1 MKAESDSVP
10 ACTPSQGG
18 KIRLP
23 APKNIAKSVR
33 PTKLRCLSVNACI
46 SEIPPPQ
53 EKALRLAHAIP
64 RNALV
69 SRDSLFNIPLITAL
83 CIMEISL
90 FSASA
95 VFQGA
100 LPHPVFIMTSL
111 GPIFADDLA
120 RVKPGDRLRLTISAQ
135 TSDAAALAQAALEAR
150 ARGERVLVVC
160 ADPADVP
167 RLAQE
172 MPWFEPK
179 LDVRPLPDWET
190 LPYDVLSPQEELVS
204 ERLEALYRL
213 TAPTGGADVLLTSA
227 VTASQR
233 LSPVSYIGANTFFFH
248 QGEQISLTTLQ
259 KRLAAA
265 GYANVK
271 QVLAAGEFAVRGS
284 IVDVFPMGSE
294 RPFRLD
300 FFDDE
305 IESIRWFDVDTQRSM
320 ESAEEI
326 RLLPGHEF
334 PVDPE
339 ALLAFRQRWRREF
352 AGDPKKSIVYCDI
365 EKEILPPGI
374 EYYLPL
380 FFDETAA
387 LTDYLPPNARVFL
400 LGDIEA
406 ALQAFGRD
414 MASHYKVLAADPQRP
429 ALAPERIWLKPEE
442 FFKSLANF
450 ARFTVEKKEN
460 AEDLKCL
467 SGIEV
472 DRKSQNPVG
481 KLLERTRESAMKGV
495 RTLIAAPSAGRMETM
510 SQLLRTGGLS
520 VEEFSDWQTFLE
532 ADSSLGISAAP
543 LFSGAVFHHPEIV
556 ILSEA
561 ELYAASPRR
570 HRLRRVKH
578 ATTLEMMV
586 RDVAE
591 LKPGDAVVHA
601 DHGIGRYQG
610 LVHMETPDGD
620 AEFLEITYKNDAKLF
635 VPITNLQLISRY
647 AGADPEHAPLHQLGR
662 GDWEK
667 AKRKAAQEVRDTAAE
682 LLNLY
687 AIRRTREGIRF
698 KIDPADYQAFREGFA
713 FDETPDQSTAINAV
727 VDDMTSGKSMDRLV
741 CGDVGFGKT
750 EVALRAAF
758 IAAMSGRQVAVLC
771 PTTLLAE
778 QHAATFRDRFRAWPV
793 TVAELSRFRT
803 GKESAKVL
811 AGLADGTVDIVIGTH
826 KLLSDKAQFKN
837 LGLVVIDEEHR
848 FGVRQKEVLRKI
860 RAEVDVL
867 TLTATPIPRTLSM
880 SLEGIRD
887 FSVIATAPERRLAVK
902 TFVTSE
908 QDGTIREAVLRELK
922 RGGQVYYLHNEVN
935 TIENA
940 RARLETLVPEARI
953 AVAHGQM
960 RERELEHVMRDF
972 YQQRFNVLLCS
983 TIIET
988 GIDVPS
994 ANTIIIE
1001 RADKFGL
1008 AQLHQLRGR
1017 VGRSH
1022 HQAYAYL
1029 LTPPDGAFTKD
1040 AQKRLDAIQ
1049 ALEDLGSGFYLAM
1062 HDLEIRGAGEVL
1074 GEHQSGEIAEVGY
1087 DLYNRML
1094 MQAVKALKRGETPQ
1108 AGDPLQLS
1116 TDINLH
1122 APALLPSAYVPDV
1135 SQRLAFYKAFASAED
1150 RAALEKSTEAL
1161 VDCYGKLPDAAR
1173 RLIEVHKLRLK
1184 CEAIGIRRIDAAPA
1198 AIIIA
1203 FTPKPNLDPLA
1214 LVKLLQ
1220 SRRDAQMLGPER
1232 LKLNVANPDPEKRL
1246 QTVYDVLAKLALPSD
1261 PLPPAPAAPGT
1272 SSMSLRKPKGGKSAP
1287 AVSRSSKP
1295 PRR

>member
-1 MKAESDSVP
+1 
-10 ACTPSQGG
+10 
-18 KIRLP
+18 
-23 APKNIAKSVR
+23 
-33 PTKLRCLSVNACI
+33 
-46 SEIPPPQ
+46 
-53 EKALRLAHAIP
+53 
-64 RNALV
+64 
-69 SRDSLFNIPLITAL
+69 
-83 CIMEISL
+83 
-90 FSASA
+90 
-95 VFQGA
+95 
-100 LPHPVFIMTSL
+100 
-111 GPIFADDLA
+111 
-120 RVKPGDRLRLTISAQ
+120 
-135 TSDAAALAQAALEAR
+135 
-150 ARGERVLVVC
+150 
-160 ADPADVP
+160 
-167 RLAQE
+167 
-172 MPWFEPK
+172 
-179 LDVRPLPDWET
+179 
-190 LPYDVLSPQEELVS
+190 
-204 ERLEALYRL
+204 
-213 TAPTGGADVLLTSA
+213 
-227 VTASQR
+227 
-233 LSPVSYIGANTFFFH
+233 
-248 QGEQISLTTLQ
+248 
-259 KRLAAA
+259 
-265 GYANVK
+265 
-271 QVLAAGEFAVRGS
+271 
-284 IVDVFPMGSE
+284 
-294 RPFRLD
+294 
-300 FFDDE
+300 
-305 IESIRWFDVDTQRSM
+305 
-320 ESAEEI
+320 
-326 RLLPGHEF
+326 
-334 PVDPE
+334 
-339 ALLAFRQRWRREF
+339 
-352 AGDPKKSIVYCDI
+352 
-365 EKEILPPGI
+365 
-374 EYYLPL
+374 
-380 FFDETAA
+380 
-387 LTDYLPPNARVFL
+387 
-400 LGDIEA
+400 
-406 ALQAFGRD
+406 
-414 MASHYKVLAADPQRP
+414 
-429 ALAPERIWLKPEE
+429 
-442 FFKSLANF
+442 
-450 ARFTVEKKEN
+450 
-460 AEDLKCL
+460 
-467 SGIEV
+467 
-472 DRKSQNPVG
+472 
-481 KLLERTRESAMKGV
+481 
-495 RTLIAAPSAGRMETM
+495 M

-520 VEEFSDWQTFLE
+520 VEEFPDWQTFLD
-532 ADSSLGISAAP
+532 ADSALGIAAAP

-953 AVAHGQM
+953 AVAMGKCA
-960 RERELEHVMRDF
+960 
-972 YQQRFNVLLCS
+972 NASWS
-983 TIIET
+983 T
-988 GIDVPS
+988 
-994 ANTIIIE
+994 
-1001 RADKFGL
+1001 
-1008 AQLHQLRGR
+1008 
-1017 VGRSH
+1017 
-1022 HQAYAYL
+1022 
-1029 LTPPDGAFTKD
+1029 
-1040 AQKRLDAIQ
+1040 
-1049 ALEDLGSGFYLAM
+1049 
-1062 HDLEIRGAGEVL
+1062 
-1074 GEHQSGEIAEVGY
+1074 
-1087 DLYNRML
+1087 
-1094 MQAVKALKRGETPQ
+1094 
-1108 AGDPLQLS
+1108 
-1116 TDINLH
+1116 
-1122 APALLPSAYVPDV
+1122 
-1135 SQRLAFYKAFASAED
+1135 
-1150 RAALEKSTEAL
+1150 
-1161 VDCYGKLPDAAR
+1161 
-1173 RLIEVHKLRLK
+1173 
-1184 CEAIGIRRIDAAPA
+1184 
-1198 AIIIA
+1198 
-1203 FTPKPNLDPLA
+1203 
-1214 LVKLLQ
+1214 
-1220 SRRDAQMLGPER
+1220 
-1232 LKLNVANPDPEKRL
+1232 
-1246 QTVYDVLAKLALPSD
+1246 
-1261 PLPPAPAAPGT
+1261 
-1272 SSMSLRKPKGGKSAP
+1272 
-1287 AVSRSSKP
+1287 
-1295 PRR
+1295 

>member
-1 MKAESDSVP
+1 
-10 ACTPSQGG
+10 
-18 KIRLP
+18 
-23 APKNIAKSVR
+23 
-33 PTKLRCLSVNACI
+33 
-46 SEIPPPQ
+46 
-53 EKALRLAHAIP
+53 
-64 RNALV
+64 
-69 SRDSLFNIPLITAL
+69 
-83 CIMEISL
+83 
-90 FSASA
+90 
-95 VFQGA
+95 
-100 LPHPVFIMTSL
+100 MTSL

-120 RVKPGDRLRLTISAQ
+120 RIKPGDRLRLTISAQ

-450 ARFTVEKKEN
+450 ARFTVEEKEN
-460 AEDLKCL
+460 AEDLKRL
-467 SGIEV
+467 TGIEV

-520 VEEFSDWQTFLE
+520 VEEFPDWQTFLD
-532 ADSSLGISAAP
+532 ADSALGIAAAP

-960 RERELEHVMRDF
+960 HERELEHVMRDF

-1008 AQLHQLRGR
+1008 AQLHQLRG
-1017 VGRSH
+1017 V
-1022 HQAYAYL
+1022 
-1029 LTPPDGAFTKD
+1029 
-1040 AQKRLDAIQ
+1040 
-1049 ALEDLGSGFYLAM
+1049 
-1062 HDLEIRGAGEVL
+1062 
-1074 GEHQSGEIAEVGY
+1074 
-1087 DLYNRML
+1087 
-1094 MQAVKALKRGETPQ
+1094 PQ
-1108 AGDPLQLS
+1108 
-1116 TDINLH
+1116 
-1122 APALLPSAYVPDV
+1122 
-1135 SQRLAFYKAFASAED
+1135 
-1150 RAALEKSTEAL
+1150 
-1161 VDCYGKLPDAAR
+1161 
-1173 RLIEVHKLRLK
+1173 
-1184 CEAIGIRRIDAAPA
+1184 
-1198 AIIIA
+1198 
-1203 FTPKPNLDPLA
+1203 
-1214 LVKLLQ
+1214 
-1220 SRRDAQMLGPER
+1220 
-1232 LKLNVANPDPEKRL
+1232 
-1246 QTVYDVLAKLALPSD
+1246 
-1261 PLPPAPAAPGT
+1261 T
-1272 SSMSLRKPKGGKSAP
+1272 S
-1287 AVSRSSKP
+1287 
-1295 PRR
+1295 

>member
-1 MKAESDSVP
+1 M
-10 ACTPSQGG
+10 
-18 KIRLP
+18 
-23 APKNIAKSVR
+23 
-33 PTKLRCLSVNACI
+33 
-46 SEIPPPQ
+46 
-53 EKALRLAHAIP
+53 
-64 RNALV
+64 
-69 SRDSLFNIPLITAL
+69 
-83 CIMEISL
+83 
-90 FSASA
+90 
-95 VFQGA
+95 
-100 LPHPVFIMTSL
+100 PHPVFIMTSL

-414 MASHYKVLAADPQRP
+414 MASRYKVFAADPQRP

-460 AEDLKCL
+460 AEDLKRL

-520 VEEFSDWQTFLE
+520 VEEFPDWQTFLE
-532 ADSSLGISAAP
+532 ADSALGIAAAP

-922 RGGQVYYLHNEVN
+922 RGGQVYYLHN
-935 TIENA
+935 
-940 RARLETLVPEARI
+940 
-953 AVAHGQM
+953 
-960 RERELEHVMRDF
+960 
-972 YQQRFNVLLCS
+972 
-983 TIIET
+983 
-988 GIDVPS
+988 
-994 ANTIIIE
+994 
-1001 RADKFGL
+1001 
-1008 AQLHQLRGR
+1008 
-1017 VGRSH
+1017 
-1022 HQAYAYL
+1022 
-1029 LTPPDGAFTKD
+1029 
-1040 AQKRLDAIQ
+1040 
-1049 ALEDLGSGFYLAM
+1049 
-1062 HDLEIRGAGEVL
+1062 
-1074 GEHQSGEIAEVGY
+1074 
-1087 DLYNRML
+1087 
-1094 MQAVKALKRGETPQ
+1094 
-1108 AGDPLQLS
+1108 
-1116 TDINLH
+1116 
-1122 APALLPSAYVPDV
+1122 
-1135 SQRLAFYKAFASAED
+1135 
-1150 RAALEKSTEAL
+1150 
-1161 VDCYGKLPDAAR
+1161 
-1173 RLIEVHKLRLK
+1173 
-1184 CEAIGIRRIDAAPA
+1184 
-1198 AIIIA
+1198 
-1203 FTPKPNLDPLA
+1203 
-1214 LVKLLQ
+1214 
-1220 SRRDAQMLGPER
+1220 
-1232 LKLNVANPDPEKRL
+1232 
-1246 QTVYDVLAKLALPSD
+1246 
-1261 PLPPAPAAPGT
+1261 
-1272 SSMSLRKPKGGKSAP
+1272 
-1287 AVSRSSKP
+1287 
-1295 PRR
+1295 

>member
-1 MKAESDSVP
+1 
-10 ACTPSQGG
+10 
-18 KIRLP
+18 
-23 APKNIAKSVR
+23 
-33 PTKLRCLSVNACI
+33 
-46 SEIPPPQ
+46 
-53 EKALRLAHAIP
+53 
-64 RNALV
+64 
-69 SRDSLFNIPLITAL
+69 
-83 CIMEISL
+83 MEISL

-95 VFQGA
+95 VFPGA

-111 GPIFADDLA
+111 GPIFADDLS

-414 MASHYKVLAADPQRP
+414 MASRYKVLAADPQRP

-460 AEDLKCL
+460 AEDLKRL

-520 VEEFSDWQTFLE
+520 VEEFLDWQTFLE
-532 ADSSLGISAAP
+532 ADSSLSIAAAP

-578 ATTLEMMV
+578 ATTLEMIV

-935 TIENA
+935 TIENT

-953 AVAHGQM
+953 AVAHWQM

-1122 APALLPSAYVPDV
+1122 APALLPSA
-1135 SQRLAFYKAFASAED
+1135 
-1150 RAALEKSTEAL
+1150 
-1161 VDCYGKLPDAAR
+1161 
-1173 RLIEVHKLRLK
+1173 
-1184 CEAIGIRRIDAAPA
+1184 
-1198 AIIIA
+1198 
-1203 FTPKPNLDPLA
+1203 
-1214 LVKLLQ
+1214 
-1220 SRRDAQMLGPER
+1220 
-1232 LKLNVANPDPEKRL
+1232 
-1246 QTVYDVLAKLALPSD
+1246 
-1261 PLPPAPAAPGT
+1261 
-1272 SSMSLRKPKGGKSAP
+1272 
-1287 AVSRSSKP
+1287 
-1295 PRR
+1295 

>member
-1 MKAESDSVP
+1 
-10 ACTPSQGG
+10 
-18 KIRLP
+18 
-23 APKNIAKSVR
+23 
-33 PTKLRCLSVNACI
+33 
-46 SEIPPPQ
+46 
-53 EKALRLAHAIP
+53 
-64 RNALV
+64 
-69 SRDSLFNIPLITAL
+69 
-83 CIMEISL
+83 
-90 FSASA
+90 
-95 VFQGA
+95 
-100 LPHPVFIMTSL
+100 MTSL

-414 MASHYKVLAADPQRP
+414 MASRYKVFAADPQRP

-460 AEDLKCL
+460 AEDLKRL

-520 VEEFSDWQTFLE
+520 VEEFPDWQTFLE
-532 ADSSLGISAAP
+532 ADSALGIAAAP

-960 RERELEHVMRDF
+960 HERELEHVMRDF

-1094 MQAVKALKRGETPQ
+1094 MQAVKTLKRGETPQ

-1173 RLIEVHKLRLK
+1173 RLIVHKLRLK

-1261 PLPPAPAAPGT
+1261 PLPPAPASPGT

-1287 AVSRSSKP
+1287 AVARSAKP

>member
-1 MKAESDSVP
+1 
-10 ACTPSQGG
+10 
-18 KIRLP
+18 
-23 APKNIAKSVR
+23 
-33 PTKLRCLSVNACI
+33 
-46 SEIPPPQ
+46 
-53 EKALRLAHAIP
+53 
-64 RNALV
+64 
-69 SRDSLFNIPLITAL
+69 
-83 CIMEISL
+83 
-90 FSASA
+90 
-95 VFQGA
+95 
-100 LPHPVFIMTSL
+100 MT
-111 GPIFADDLA
+111 
-120 RVKPGDRLRLTISAQ
+120 
-135 TSDAAALAQAALEAR
+135 
-150 ARGERVLVVC
+150 
-160 ADPADVP
+160 
-167 RLAQE
+167 
-172 MPWFEPK
+172 
-179 LDVRPLPDWET
+179 
-190 LPYDVLSPQEELVS
+190 
-204 ERLEALYRL
+204 
-213 TAPTGGADVLLTSA
+213 
-227 VTASQR
+227 
-233 LSPVSYIGANTFFFH
+233 
-248 QGEQISLTTLQ
+248 
-259 KRLAAA
+259 
-265 GYANVK
+265 
-271 QVLAAGEFAVRGS
+271 
-284 IVDVFPMGSE
+284 
-294 RPFRLD
+294 
-300 FFDDE
+300 
-305 IESIRWFDVDTQRSM
+305 
-320 ESAEEI
+320 
-326 RLLPGHEF
+326 
-334 PVDPE
+334 
-339 ALLAFRQRWRREF
+339 
-352 AGDPKKSIVYCDI
+352 
-365 EKEILPPGI
+365 
-374 EYYLPL
+374 
-380 FFDETAA
+380 
-387 LTDYLPPNARVFL
+387 
-400 LGDIEA
+400 
-406 ALQAFGRD
+406 
-414 MASHYKVLAADPQRP
+414 
-429 ALAPERIWLKPEE
+429 
-442 FFKSLANF
+442 
-450 ARFTVEKKEN
+450 
-460 AEDLKCL
+460 
-467 SGIEV
+467 GIEV

-520 VEEFSDWQTFLE
+520 VEEFPDWQTFLD
-532 ADSSLGISAAP
+532 ADSSLGIAAAP

-960 RERELEHVMRDF
+960 HERELEHVMRDF

-1232 LKLNVANPDPEKRL
+1232 LRL
-1246 QTVYDVLAKLALPSD
+1246 ATRRCLGPSASNLMSPTQTPRNACRRSMTCSPNWPCRRNRFRP
-1261 PLPPAPAAPGT
+1261 PLPLPAH
-1272 SSMSLRKPKGGKSAP
+1272 RQ
-1287 AVSRSSKP
+1287 
-1295 PRR
+1295 

>member
-1 MKAESDSVP
+1 M
-10 ACTPSQGG
+10 
-18 KIRLP
+18 
-23 APKNIAKSVR
+23 
-33 PTKLRCLSVNACI
+33 
-46 SEIPPPQ
+46 
-53 EKALRLAHAIP
+53 
-64 RNALV
+64 
-69 SRDSLFNIPLITAL
+69 TA
-83 CIMEISL
+83 SG
-90 FSASA
+90 SSNSS
-95 VFQGA
+95 G
-100 LPHPVFIMTSL
+100 TL
-111 GPIFADDLA
+111 GPILSENLS
-120 RVKPGDRLRLTISAQ
+120 RVKAGDRLRLSVPLQ
-135 TSDAAALAQAALEAR
+135 TSDAAALAQAALDAR
-150 ARGERVLVVC
+150 SRGERVLVIC
-160 ADPADVP
+160 ADPADVH
-167 RLAQE
+167 RLALE
-172 MPWFEPK
+172 MPWFEPE

-204 ERLEALYRL
+204 ERLETLYRL
-213 TAPTGGADVLLTSA
+213 TSSGGADVLLSSA
-227 VTASQR
+227 VTAAQR
-233 LSPVSYIGANTFFFH
+233 LAPVSYIGASTFFFH
-248 QGEQISLTTLQ
+248 QGEEISLTALQ

-320 ESAEEI
+320 EEAQEI

-334 PVDPE
+334 PVDPDS
-339 ALLAFRQRWRREF
+339 LLDFRQRWRTEF
-352 AGDPKKSIVYCDI
+352 SGDPKKSIVYCDI
-365 EKEILPPGI
+365 EKGVLPPGI

-380 FFDETAA
+380 FFDETATLA
-387 LTDYLPPNARVFL
+387 DYLPADARIFL
-400 LGDIEA
+400 LGDVDEA
-406 ALQAFGRD
+406 LHAFERD
-414 MASHYKVLAADPQRP
+414 MTSRWKVLAGDAMRP
-429 ALAPERIWLKPEE
+429 ALAPERLWLTPEG
-442 FFKSLANF
+442 FFKSLSSF
-450 ARFTVEKKEN
+450 ARFSVERRN
-460 AEDLKCL
+460 VPDDAQLL
-467 SGIEV
+467 MGVEV

-481 KLLERTRESAMKGV
+481 KLLERTRESEMKGR
-495 RTLIAAPSAGRMETM
+495 RTLIAASSAGRMETM
-510 SQLLRTGGLS
+510 SQLLRSGNLA
-520 VEEFSDWQTFLE
+520 VKDFADWQSFL
-532 ADSSLGISAAP
+532 SSDAPLGIAAAP
-543 LFSGAVFHHPEIV
+543 LSQGAVFHDPELV
-556 ILSEA
+556 VLSEA

-570 HRLRRVKH
+570 QRLRRSKH

-591 LKPGDAVVHA
+591 LKPGDAVVHV

-610 LVHMETPDGD
+610 LVHMETPDGE

-667 AKRKAAQEVRDTAAE
+667 AKRKAAEEVRDTAAE

-687 AIRRTREGIRF
+687 ALRRTREGFKF

-713 FDETPDQSTAINAV
+713 FDETPDQSSAINAV

-758 IAAMSGRQVAVLC
+758 IAAMAGRQVAVLC

-778 QHAATFRDRFRAWPV
+778 QHAATFRDRFSSWPV

-803 GKESAKVL
+803 GKETTKTL
-811 AGLADGTVDIVIGTH
+811 QGLADGTVDIVIGTH
-826 KLLSDKAQFKN
+826 KLLSDKVAFKD

-902 TFVTSE
+902 TFVMGD
-908 QDGTIREAVLRELK
+908 QDGTIREAILRELK
-922 RGGQVYYLHNEVN
+922 RGGQVYYLHNEVS
-935 TIENA
+935 TIENT
-940 RARLETLVPEARI
+940 RARLTALVPEARI
-953 AVAHGQM
+953 TVAHGQM
-960 RERELEHVMRDF
+960 HERELEHVMRDF

-994 ANTIIIE
+994 TNTIIIE

-1094 MQAVKALKRGETPQ
+1094 MQAVKALKRGETLD
-1108 AGDPLQLS
+1108 ASDPLQLT

-1150 RAALEKSTEAL
+1150 RTALERSTEAL

-1173 RLIEVHKLRLK
+1173 RLVEVHKLRLK

-1198 AIIIA
+1198 AIVIA

-1214 LVKLLQ
+1214 VVRLLQ
-1220 SRRDAQMLGPER
+1220 SRRDAQMMGPER
-1232 LKLNVANPDPEKRL
+1232 LKLNLANPDPEKRL
-1246 QTVYDVLAKLALPSD
+1246 QVVYDVLAKLA
-1261 PLPPAPAAPGT
+1261 PPAADPDAPEPAGT
-1272 SSMSLRKPKGGKSAP
+1272 STMSVRKSAGKNGKNGKLSAGKTEAP
-1287 AVSRSSKP
+1287 QSAAKPEFRNSADPEPKKRTGSRTAAATALYSSHYQRSGFSGVRQSRFKSG
-1295 PRR
+1295 R